1 MLSLNRTFALSVA
14 LFLLVPASAHAQ
26 GDGGG
31 WLSEFKFDQLRFVF
45 WPGGVENRQDS
56 DGKGS
61 AIIVQA
67 DKVAITEWDA
77 LDVRHCIDGDDT
89 WCSYPEVAQL
99 CPNSANTCRNGQVE
113 VGEIQSFQT
122 IAQVVLRSKIEK
134 VDQLADTLETNIT
147 VGGLQAKSVK
157 IMKLVIHGAEGV
169 VDSNETIFAD
179 VEAKATYENDK
190 DATSHVIHIG
200 ELKLKDDGFIY
211 KQAIW
216 KIGPSGWKYDAG
228 ATAPDAGKKFMSDA
242 GYFSS
247 QDQFEQ
253 LSVGGV
259 DLHIVKA
266 EGAGRSPG
274 VAPVLVLAVLV
285 AVVLVVNRRK

>member
-1 MLSLNRTFALSVA
+1 MLLLNRIFAVSIA
-14 LFLLVPASAHAQ
+14 LFLAVPVAVTAQ
-26 GDGGG
+26 EEEDG
-31 WLSEFKFDQLRFVF
+31 WFSEFKFDQLRFVV
-45 WPGGVENRQDS
+45 WPSGVENRQDS

-61 AIIVQA
+61 AIVVQA

-77 LDVRHCIDGDDT
+77 LDVRHCIDGDT
-89 WCSYPEVAQL
+89 SWCSYPELAEL
-99 CPNSANTCRNGQVE
+99 AGGNNDGE
-113 VGEIQSFQT
+113 VTAAETQSFQT
-122 IAQVVLRSKIEK
+122 YAQIGIRSQIQK
-134 VDQLADTLETNIT
+134 VDQLADTLQTNIT

-169 VDSNETIFAD
+169 VDSNTTIFAD
-179 VEAKATYENDK
+179 VEAKATYDNDK
-190 DATSHVIHIG
+190 DAKSHVIHVG

-211 KQAIW
+211 KQTIW
-216 KIGPSGWKYDAG
+216 KMGPSDWKYDAG
-228 ATAPDAGKKFMSDA
+228 ATSPDAAKKFVSDA

-259 DLHIVKA
+259 DLHVAKA
-266 EGAGRSPG
+266 EGGNGRSPG
-274 VAPVLVLAVLV
+274 IAPVLVLAVLV

>member
-1 MLSLNRTFALSVA
+1 MLSLNRVFALTIA
-14 LFLLVPASAHAQ
+14 LFFLVPASANAQ
-26 GDGGG
+26 DDGDG

-77 LDVRHCIDGDDT
+77 LDVRHCIDGDT
-89 WCSYPEVAQL
+89 SWCSYPELAEL
-99 CPNSANTCRNGQVE
+99 AGGNNDGE
-113 VGEIQSFQT
+113 VTAPETQSFQT
-122 IAQVVLRSKIEK
+122 YAQIGIRSQIQK
-134 VDQLADTLETNIT
+134 VDQLADTLQTNIT
-147 VGGLQAKSVK
+147 VGGMQAKSVK

-169 VDSNETIFAD
+169 VDSNSTIFAD

-190 DATSHVIHIG
+190 DAASHVIHVG

-211 KQAIW
+211 KQTIW
-216 KIGPSGWKYDAG
+216 KMGPSDWKYDAG
-228 ATAPDAGKKFMSDA
+228 ATTPDAGKKFVSDA

-259 DLHIVKA
+259 DLHAVKA
-266 EGAGRSPG
+266 EGGGGRSPNI
-274 VAPVLVLAVLV
+274 APILVLGVLA